1 MRHQSKTSMRAVVV
15 GIGNELLGDDG
26 VGIHVI
32 GELEKRGVPSATTLI
47 EAGTAVDMLWDEI
60 VGAGKVIVV
69 DAVKGGGP
77 PGSVYRYLYGE
88 CPEGHG
94 VTQSGHEVGLRDKLV
109 ALELMG
115 CTLPQVVVIG
125 IEPERVEFGAG
136 LSSCLRNR
144 LPAVVDIVLEEIGM
158 SPAEATVP
166 ALGNTQ
172 LSGR

>member
-32 GELEKRGVPSATTLI
+32 RELEKRGVLSATTLI

-77 PGSVYRYLYGE
+77 PGSVYRYLY
-88 CPEGHG
+88 G

-144 LPAVVDIVLEEIGM
+144 LSAVVDIVLEEIGM
-158 SPAEATVP
+158 SPAEATML

-172 LSGR
+172 LSGCEE